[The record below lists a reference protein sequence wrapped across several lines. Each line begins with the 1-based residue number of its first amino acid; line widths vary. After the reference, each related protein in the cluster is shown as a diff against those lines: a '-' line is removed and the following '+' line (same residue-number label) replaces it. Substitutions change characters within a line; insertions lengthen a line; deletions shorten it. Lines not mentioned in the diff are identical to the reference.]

1 MYIVYRNTV
10 GQPQPHAA
18 YVFKI
23 R

>member
-10 GQPQPHAA
+10 GQPQPHSV